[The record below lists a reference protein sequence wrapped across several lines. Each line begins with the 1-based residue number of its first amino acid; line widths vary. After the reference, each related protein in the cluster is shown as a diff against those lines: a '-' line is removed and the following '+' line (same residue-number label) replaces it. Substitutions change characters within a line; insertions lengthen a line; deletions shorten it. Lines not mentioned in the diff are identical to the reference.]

1 MPTPGARRAGQD
13 RVAPEGSLDAPKRSR
28 TIRNRSDP
36 AAFETSP
43 HVNAIDV
50 LCITGADVGSQGR
63 HEYCCAPANRDC
75 TGVHDGFVA
84 EPCPDAVLVRT
95 ALFLS
100 TSEAR

>member
-1 MPTPGARRAGQD
+1 MTRPSAPG
-13 RVAPEGSLDAPKRSR
+13 

-36 AAFETSP
+36 AAFETSTY
-43 HVNAIDV
+43 VNAVDV

-75 TGVHDGFVA
+75 TVHDGLMA
-84 EPCPDAVLVRT
+84 DPGSDAVLVRT
-95 ALFLS
+95 ALFLG